1 MSKEALTTIQTGQL
15 QGRALLDKNTFN
27 KEDRTIEVVFATE
40 TPVKMYNWRTGEW
53 FWEILEIS
61 ESAINFE
68 RFGTGRANVLDT
80 HYSYQLK
87 NIIGVVR
94 KAWID
99 PSTKEARALVQLSSR
114 DDIEG
119 IIRDIQEGITSN
131 ISVGYSVQEYL
142 VSETDSDL
150 PTYRATKWTPA
161 ELSFV
166 PIPADH
172 NSGSRSQ
179 EEATITTTIIK
190 KSNIKMEEQN
200 PTQERGAENPNPAP
214 ATAPTAPANP
224 PVNEAEI
231 ARKAVEAERKRQT
244 DIEALCS
251 SVGLSDE
258 FTRSLINEGISVD
271 TARQRAIDEIAKN
284 QPKAPTVTGGIDELS
299 QTQRSIELGIAFR
312 SNPGGV
318 DLKGNEKARRYANMR
333 LLDIA
338 KELLRSKGEN
348 YDMLSEM
355 DIVKRAYST
364 TDFPNLLSN
373 SFKYNFLGYYNALPQ
388 DWKFLGSRKSASDF
402 RRKDNLALDGA
413 VTFEEVSEGGE
424 YKSSDFLYEENH
436 SIQLRT
442 YGRMFNITRQ
452 AIIND
457 EIGIFNDLPKM
468 FAIGSEAFQAK
479 KVWDLII
486 KNEKTSDGKN
496 LFHADHKNLITPGTA
511 LSIESLG
518 VARALMARQVSPK
531 GDLELNLEPAILVVP
546 PELRTLA
553 EQLAA
558 SIMANE
564 TGKVNVFAGKIKVIV
579 SAKLKSPKEWYLV
592 ADTSSA
598 VIDGIV
604 YAYLN
609 GSEGVQLDSEID
621 FSTGNMRIKGSLDFD
636 AKVWNPHTLLKNVG
650 A

>member
-1 MSKEALTTIQTGQL
+1 MSKEAKNTIQTGHDY
-15 QGRALLDKNTFN
+15 GRALLDNSTFN
-27 KEDRTIEVVFATE
+27 KEARTIEVVFATE
-40 TPVKMYNWRTGEW
+40 TPVKRYSWEVGQYV
-53 FWEILEIS
+53 EILEIS
-61 ESAINFE
+61 SAAINME
-68 RFGTGRANVLDT
+68 RLDT
-80 HYSYQLK
+80 GGAPVLNSHSRWDLGSV
-87 NIIGVVR
+87 IGVIE

-99 PSTKEARALVQLSSR
+99 ESKKEARALLRLSGR
-114 DDIEG
+114 EDIQGIIGDIETG
-119 IIRDIQEGITSN
+119 IIKN
-131 ISVGYSVQEYL
+131 ISVGYSIQEYR
-142 VSETDSDL
+142 VDETKTL
-150 PTYRATKWTPA
+150 HEYRATKWTPS
-161 ELSFV
+161 EVSFV

-172 NSGSRSQ
+172 NSGARSK

-190 KSNIKMEEQN
+190 KSNSKMDEQN
-200 PTQERGAENPNPAP
+200 PTQERGAETPNPAP
-214 ATAPTAPANP
+214 VAAPATP
-224 PVNEAEI
+224 VQAPVNETEVKRA
-231 ARKAVEAERKRQT
+231 AVEAERQRVK
-244 DIEALCS
+244 DIEALCAT
-251 SVGLSDE
+251 VDLPAE
-258 FTRSLINEGISVD
+258 FRSSLIEEGVSIE
-271 TARQRAIDEIAKN
+271 TARERAINEIAKK
-284 QPKAPTVTGGIDELS
+284 QPKAPTVTGGIDEQS
-299 QTQRSIELGIAFR
+299 QVQRSIELGIAYR

-338 KELLRSKGEN
+338 KDLLRAKGEN
-348 YDMLSEM
+348 YDMLSESEV
-355 DIVKRAYST
+355 VKRAYST
-364 TDFPNLLSN
+364 TDLPNVLSN

-388 DWKFLGSRKSASDF
+388 EWKFLGSRKSATDF
-402 RRKDNLALDGA
+402 RRKDNLALDGS

-424 YKSSDFLYEENH
+424 YKSSNFLYEENH
-436 SIQLRT
+436 SIQLKT
-442 YGRMFNITRQ
+442 YGRMFSITRQ

-457 EIGIFNDLPKM
+457 EIGIFNDLPKL

-486 KNEKTSDGKN
+486 NNSKTSDGKN

-518 VARALMARQVSPK
+518 VARALMARQVSPL

-564 TGKVNVFAGKIKVIV
+564 TGKVNVFAGKIKVVV

-592 ADTSSA
+592 ADTSSS

-621 FSTGNMRIKGSLDFD
+621 FNTGKYEN
-636 AKVWNPHTLLKNVG
+636 
-650 A
+650 